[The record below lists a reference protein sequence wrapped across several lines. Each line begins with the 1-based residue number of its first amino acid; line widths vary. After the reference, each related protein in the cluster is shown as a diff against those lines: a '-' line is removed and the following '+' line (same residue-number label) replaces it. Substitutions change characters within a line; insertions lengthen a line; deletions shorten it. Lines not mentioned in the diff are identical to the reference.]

1 MIIDKILDRKDGEKY
16 KAHAFYIQCLMYGDV
31 GDGYRI
37 SAVMDYGEEE
47 DVKQA
52 LCNYVLRNEYNPKIC
67 DYIRSVKW
75 LSDDGED

>member
-16 KAHAFYIQCLMYGDV
+16 KAHAFYIECLMYGDV

-47 DVKQA
+47 DVTSA
-52 LCNYVLRNEYNPKIC
+52 LQLCSP
-67 DYIRSVKW
+67 
-75 LSDDGED
+75 